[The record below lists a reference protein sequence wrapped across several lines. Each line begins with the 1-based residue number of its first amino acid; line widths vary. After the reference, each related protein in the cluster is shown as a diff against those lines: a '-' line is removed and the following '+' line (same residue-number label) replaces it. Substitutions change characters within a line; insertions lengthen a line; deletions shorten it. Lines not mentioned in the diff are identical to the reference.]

1 MESLSASEAEVT
13 PKLACTGLK
22 QLPLNAPTGLTLLQI
37 TIHTGTFRPSFLA
50 VTSHLRLSLI
60 TDMAL
65 IPPIACVIARDKL
78 TDANHTPLLLAAA
91 RWQPNSSFICIF
103 MSYVAYVNAT

>member
-1 MESLSASEAEVT
+1 MS
-13 PKLACTGLK
+13 
-22 QLPLNAPTGLTLLQI
+22 LLQI
-37 TIHTGTFRPSFLA
+37 TMHTGSFRPSFLA

-78 TDANHTPLLLAAA
+78 TDAIHANHTPLLLAAA
-91 RWQPNSSFICIF
+91 RWQPNSSLICIF